1 MQQKENNNYLS
12 NNSFLAIGNSLP
24 LNPYF
29 YWIILLKYKKQFLFI
44 PLLLGFLSLLIWK
57 SIDPI
62 YQSKSSII
70 VDEQKTNIIQIDE
83 VYNNTLTGNDD
94 FINTQVQILKS
105 QQLINRAIS
114 NEEFLKEVKKLIKP
128 GELNFFQKL
137 LKIVRPEYK
146 KIEISSIDL
155 ENIYKDSFSVNNIRG
170 TKIISIDSK
179 TTSPELSKI
188 FLDNLLQTY
197 LEYDVDQ
204 KIEMTTY
211 ANSKITER
219 LKELKDNL
227 EKSELKLQD
236 YKQENKLIDL
246 GDIKDLKSE
255 EIKSLSSRILKAEK
269 ELQEIQNDIQ
279 QVKLADGDIEELMS
293 LGVIRDQA
301 EVQNVKSELDANTN
315 NIEALKLVYKESHP
329 KLNKALKTQKSIE
342 EKLQEI
348 VADNINFFALEMA
361 NLQNFIDLSEN
372 ELEIARQE
380 LQDLELKDIEM
391 QKYLRD
397 VALNERIYNSFLE
410 RLKETTEAKELQTP
424 NAKILDYPDINEKPV
439 SPHILQNTIL
449 TFLIS
454 FLALF
459 SLATY
464 FETFRSEIREPK
476 DIENLGL
483 NVLNIIPKV
492 EEKKGYHIP
501 LNFIEKNSG
510 KFVES
515 IKMVNTT
522 LLAQEPNAKVIML
535 TSPLPGEGKTTL
547 SLNIALELAEMN
559 KVLFI
564 ETDLKKPSLK
574 NIFNLE
580 NQLGLTDL
588 FQSDITFSN
597 SLFNI
602 GSSNLDILSAGHK
615 SYNKVIDFKKLNEFI
630 EFLRDYYDYIVLD
643 TAPILPIADTLKTLR
658 LADVILLISKSD
670 TSRVGSVVN
679 AKRKIENI
687 TDKKIYSILNYFD
700 TENMNE
706 YNYYNYGKYYKSYY
720 SYS

>member
-1 MQQKENNNYLS
+1 MQQKENNNYPS

-57 SIDPI
+57 SLDPI

-105 QQLINRAIS
+105 QQLINRVI
-114 NEEFLKEVKKLIKP
+114 NNQEFLKEVKKLIKP
-128 GELNFFQKL
+128 GEFNFFQKL
-137 LKIVRPEYK
+137 LKTVRPEYK
-146 KIEISSIDL
+146 IIEISSIDI
-155 ENIYKDSFSVNNIRG
+155 ENIFKDSITVNNIRG

-179 TTSPELSKI
+179 TTNPELSKF

-329 KLNKALKTQKSIE
+329 KLNKALKTQESIE

-439 SPHILQNTIL
+439 SPNILQNTIL

-454 FLALF
+454 FLGLF

-464 FETFRSEIREPK
+464 LETFRSEIREPK

-483 NVLNIIPKV
+483 DVLNIIPKV

-501 LNFIEKNSG
+501 LNFIEKKSG

-522 LLAQEPNAKVIML
+522 LLAQEPDAKVIML

-547 SLNIALELAEMN
+547 SLNIALELSEMN

-597 SLFNI
+597 SVFNI

-615 SYNKVIDFKKLNEFI
+615 SYNKVIDYKKLNEFI
-630 EFLRDYYDYIVLD
+630 EFLKDYYDYIILD

-670 TSRVGSVVN
+670 HSRVGSVVN
-679 AKRKIENI
+679 AKRKIDNI
-687 TDKKIYSILNYFD
+687 TDKKLYSILNYFD
-700 TENMNE
+700 TENMSE

-720 SYS
+720 NYS

>member
-1 MQQKENNNYLS
+1 MQQTENSQNSSNNNI
-12 NNSFLAIGNSLP
+12 LAIGNSLP

-29 YWIILLKYKKQFLFI
+29 YWIILLKYKKQFLLI
-44 PLLLGFLSLLIWK
+44 PLIISFLSLLVWK

-70 VDEQKTNIIQIDE
+70 VDEQQTNIIELDE

-105 QQLINRAIS
+105 QQLINRAIQ
-114 NEEFLKEVKKLIKP
+114 NKEFLQTTQKLIQP
-128 GELNFFQKL
+128 NELNFFEKI

-146 KIEISSIDL
+146 KNQITNIDL
-155 ENIYKDSFSVNNIRG
+155 EEKFKNSFEINNIRG
-170 TKIISIDSK
+170 TKIITINSK
-179 TTSPELSKI
+179 TNNAELSKA

-219 LKELKDNL
+219 LKELKNNL
-227 EKSELKLQD
+227 EISELNLQN

-255 EIKSLSSRILKAEK
+255 EIKSLSNRILKAEK

-279 QVKLADGDIEELMS
+279 QVKLADGDIDELMS
-293 LGVIRDQA
+293 LGVIREQS
-301 EVQNVKSELDANTN
+301 EVQNVKAELDANTN
-315 NIEALKLVYKESHP
+315 NIEALKLVYKDSHP
-329 KLNKALKTQKSIE
+329 KRNKALKTQASIE
-342 EKLQEI
+342 QKLQEI
-348 VADNINFFALEMA
+348 VSDNINYYALEMA
-361 NLQNFIDLSEN
+361 NLQNFIDLSEK
-372 ELEIARQE
+372 ELETSRQE
-380 LQDLELKDIEM
+380 LQELELKDIEM
-391 QKYLRD
+391 QKYVREVNLS
-397 VALNERIYNSFLE
+397 ERIYNSFLE

-439 SPHILQNTIL
+439 SPNILQNTIL
-449 TFLIS
+449 TFLLS

-464 FETFRSEIREPK
+464 LETFRSQIREPK

-483 NVLNIIPKV
+483 EVLNIIPKV

-515 IKMVNTT
+515 IKTVNTT

-547 SLNIALELAEMN
+547 SMNIALELSELN

-580 NQLGLTDL
+580 SQLGLTDL
-588 FQSDITFSN
+588 FQSEVTFSN
-597 SLFNI
+597 ALFNI
-602 GSSNLDILSAGHK
+602 GSNKLDILSAGHK
-615 SYNKVIDFKKLNEFI
+615 PYNKVIDFKKLNEFI

-643 TAPILPIADTLKTLR
+643 TAPILPIADTLKTLN

-670 TSRVGSVVN
+670 HSRVGSLVN
-679 AKRKIENI
+679 AKRKINNI

-720 SYS
+720 NYS